1 MLQNITP
8 RNPFTHQFRSVR
20 LQRRL
25 FEQVIH
31 GGLKNTFHD
40 TARRLGSVYVRCCKA
55 YRRHSV
61 VDN

>member
-8 RNPFTHQFRSVR
+8 RNPFTLQFRSIR
-20 LQRRL
+20 LQRL

-31 GGLKNTFHD
+31 RGLKTTFHD
-40 TARRLGSVYVRCCKA
+40 TARRLGSVYVSCCKA

-61 VDN
+61 FDN